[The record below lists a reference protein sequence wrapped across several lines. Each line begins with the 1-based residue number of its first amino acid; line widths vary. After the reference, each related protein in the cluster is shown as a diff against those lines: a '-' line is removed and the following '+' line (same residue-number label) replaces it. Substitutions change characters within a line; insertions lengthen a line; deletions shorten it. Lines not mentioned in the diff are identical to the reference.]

1 MKKRNK
7 SICGSCG
14 EEFDGD
20 FSGKVKKTQEHYC
33 SKKCLK
39 ESQINRFDDNFY
51 DFQTHKELA
60 VQSGIMNSREWVECH
75 KMGLM
80 PEGIYSK
87 PERKFRRK

>member
-1 MKKRNK
+1 MKKGNK

-14 EEFDGD
+14 EEFVGD
-20 FSGKVKKTQEHYC
+20 FSGKVKQKQKHYC

-51 DFQTHKELA
+51 NFQTHKELA
-60 VQSGIMNSREWVECH
+60 VHSGIMNAKEWNECH

-80 PEGIYSK
+80 PEGIYSS
-87 PERKFRRK
+87 PPRKFRRK